1 MWKKK
6 GGTHGGFVPVKE
18 DAMPE
23 RDEAPIEEEELEQP
37 KKGGGKKLFVLLLC
51 VVILGGGGFFAMKAK
66 LGKGKTK
73 VELGEIVPLPEILVN
88 LKDPNTY
95 ARTEISLHFQKGYDK
110 TRFDHRVDA
119 VRDAVILKLSNK
131 TLKEVRTL
139 EGKIALKKEIAAV
152 VNKALAGTSKSGSA
166 ASSSEHSDWDS
177 DSGPVLKVYF
187 ANFATQ

>member
-1 MWKKK
+1 MWKEKD
-6 GGTHGGFVPVKE
+6 GTHGGFVPVKE

-23 RDEAPIEEEELEQP
+23 RDKAPIEEEEIEQP
-37 KKGGGKKLFVLLLC
+37 KKGGGKKLFVLLFL

-95 ARTEISLHFQKGYDK
+95 ARTEISLHFKKGFEK
-110 TRFDHRVDA
+110 TKFDANVDA
-119 VRDAVILKLSNK
+119 VRDAVILKLSSK
-131 TLKEVRTL
+131 SLKEVRTL
-139 EGKIALKKEIAAV
+139 EGKLALKKEIAAV
-152 VNKALAGTSKSGSA
+152 INRALADPSKNGSSASG
-166 ASSSEHSDWDS
+166 SEHSDWDS
-177 DSGPVLKVYF
+177 DTGPVLKVYF

>member
-1 MWKKK
+1 
-6 GGTHGGFVPVKE
+6 
-18 DAMPE
+18 MPE
-23 RDEAPIEEEELEQP
+23 REEPPIEEEELEQP
-37 KKGGGKKLFVLLLC
+37 KKGGGKKMLVLLFLVVLLC
-51 VVILGGGGFFAMKAK
+51 GGGFFAMKAK
-66 LGKGKTK
+66 LSKGKSK

-95 ARTEISLHFQKGYDK
+95 ARTEISLHFQKGFEK
-110 TRFDHRVDA
+110 KKFDDRVDA

-139 EGKIALKKEIAAV
+139 EGKLALKREIAAV
-152 VNKALAGTSKSGSA
+152 VNKALADPSKGAFSGSG
-166 ASSSEHSDWDS
+166 SEHSDWDS

>member
-1 MWKKK
+1 
-6 GGTHGGFVPVKE
+6 
-18 DAMPE
+18 MPE
-23 RDEAPIEEEELEQP
+23 RDEAPIEEEEIEHP
-37 KKGGGKKLFVLLLC
+37 KKGGGKKMLVLLLC

-66 LGKGKTK
+66 LSKGKHTK
-73 VELGEIVPLPEILVN
+73 IELGEIVPLPEILVN

-95 ARTEISLHFQKGYDK
+95 ARTEISLHFQKGFEK
-110 TRFDHRVDA
+110 KKFDDRVDA

-152 VNKALAGTSKSGSA
+152 VNKALADTTKNATAGNGA
-166 ASSSEHSDWDS
+166 EHPDWDS

>member
-1 MWKKK
+1 
-6 GGTHGGFVPVKE
+6 
-18 DAMPE
+18 MPE

-110 TRFDHRVDA
+110 TKFDHRVDA

-152 VNKALAGTSKSGSA
+152 VNKALSDPSKSSSSESA
-166 ASSSEHSDWDS
+166 SEHSDWDS
-177 DSGPVLKVYF
+177 NSGPVLKVYF